1 MHPTDSG
8 RPVTQRRERDT
19 ATAMSNKL
27 PVIAAIPNYN
37 MGHHL
42 RKLLPQ
48 VLQQGYDRVYVFDD
62 GSTDDSVEVVK
73 EFDGRVQIVVAPE
86 NQGCT
91 ANRNQVLK
99 VIEGDEL
106 IHFIDADM
114 DLETENIA
122 DVARELAARYAADG
136 VGAIGGLVSR
146 ADGSQEPYNFG
157 PAFSLQTHVSGIPPV
172 LDRIRERPELART
185 VQQAVRP
192 VVKNYPNVLGEPVPQ
207 QTFWLHEG
215 NVLIYADVYKSIG
228 GYDINMRNHG
238 AQDLAIRLEKKGI
251 KRWFDPSIEVVHHY
265 IDVRGKKRK
274 KQQYEALRYLVG
286 KHGVKAWVTG
296 VYR

>member
-1 MHPTDSG
+1 
-8 RPVTQRRERDT
+8 
-19 ATAMSNKL
+19 MSSQL

-48 VLQQGYDRVYVFDD
+48 VLAQGYDRVYVFDD

-73 EFDGRVQIVVAPE
+73 EFGGNVEMIVADT

-99 VIEGDEL
+99 VIDGDEL

-122 DVARELAARYAADG
+122 DVARELAARYADRG

-157 PAFSLQTHVSGIPPV
+157 PAFSLETHLTGVPPV
-172 LDRIRERPELART
+172 LDRLRDRPQLART
-185 VQQAVRP
+185 IQRTVRP
-192 VVKNYPNVLGEPVPQ
+192 IVKNYPNVLDAPQPQ

-215 NVLIYADVYKSIG
+215 NMLIYADVYKSIG
-228 GYDINMRNHG
+228 GYDVNMRNHG

-274 KQQYEALRYLVG
+274 KQQYESLRYLLG
-286 KHGVKAWVTG
+286 KHGPKAWLTG
-296 VYR
+296 TYR

>member
-1 MHPTDSG
+1 
-8 RPVTQRRERDT
+8 
-19 ATAMSNKL
+19 MSNEL

-48 VLQQGYDRVYVFDD
+48 VLVQGYDRIYVFDD

-73 EFDGRVQIVVAPE
+73 EFGGQVQMIVAPQ

-99 VIEGDEL
+99 VIDGDEL

-122 DVARELAARYAADG
+122 DVARQVAARYVDKG

-146 ADGSQEPYNFG
+146 TDGSQEPYNFG
-157 PAFSLQTHVSGIPPV
+157 PAFCLHTHMTAIPPV
-172 LDRIRERPELART
+172 LDRIRNRPKLART
-185 VQQAVRP
+185 IQQAVRP
-192 VVKNYPNVLGEPVPQ
+192 IVKNYPNVLDAPTAQE
-207 QTFWLHEG
+207 TFWLHEG
-215 NVLIYADVYKSIG
+215 NMLIYADAYKSIG

-274 KQQYEALRYLVG
+274 KQQYESLRYLLG
-286 KHGVKAWVTG
+286 KHGFKAWVTG
-296 VYR
+296 NYR